1 MPMSP
6 ALRTDP
12 TRRACRPSWRGGCR
26 PARSKHSLGAT
37 QLPSSKARIQ
47 TQVGLTPN
55 AVLPAAAR
63 GRFKVVSLIS
73 RTQPGPSTSSML
85 GPGGAQSVPPAW
97 MPVRHTALWLT
108 LRPVI
113 KHCAEMTQQSTCP
126 PKGTMTPRE
135 LLLRQRELG
144 EVPDP
149 ESTSRSI
156 LHSSNKSPP
165 GPPPRARPRAQ
176 HWGVKCE
183 QGGWAGPGDRE
194 ARAHLAPSLVAFTW
208 ENQALLPLT
217 GEKSDAWG
225 LQTLPTPSVH
235 GPTAESVPP
244 ALTMGSTC
252 VGGSF

>member
-1 MPMSP
+1 MGRTQGAGARNSLWRKKRLDKNLSNRAGTRSKHLCARLPAAVPMSP

-37 QLPSSKARIQ
+37 QLPSSKASNQ

-63 GRFKVVSLIS
+63 GRLKVVSLIS

-108 LRPVI
+108 LRPII

-126 PKGTMTPRE
+126 PQRDNDTTRVAAKTEGTR
-135 LLLRQRELG
+135 R
-144 EVPDP
+144 
-149 ESTSRSI
+149 ST
-156 LHSSNKSPP
+156 
-165 GPPPRARPRAQ
+165 
-176 HWGVKCE
+176 
-183 QGGWAGPGDRE
+183 
-194 ARAHLAPSLVAFTW
+194 
-208 ENQALLPLT
+208 
-217 GEKSDAWG
+217 
-225 LQTLPTPSVH
+225 
-235 GPTAESVPP
+235 
-244 ALTMGSTC
+244 
-252 VGGSF
+252 